1 MRFAVRIQKRR
12 QFVSRQAASGDG
24 AHILDQQPRRA
35 QLADQKRHSARRLK
49 MIDIRAPVGIQAA
62 KQRRDARQR
71 GEIVP
76 LQNDAA
82 SARHRR
88 QMNRVI
94 GRAAARQ
101 HADDCVDKSPRRQ
114 RRRRR
119 RRGLLGIRA
128 VSNPN
133 IAAQTAH
140 RGASQRRAQRR
151 SGIDKRCARQ
161 LQAHQFEHHLI
172 RVRGA
177 VKSASPGRVIRR
189 GLRRQQRLASD
200 FTSRMA
206 LPHARFFGVVK
217 AGRHRPRGRENDR
230 QMAESRRRDR
240 HSGRDFVA
248 HAQKNNR

>member
-1 MRFAVRIQKRR
+1 
-12 QFVSRQAASGDG
+12 
-24 AHILDQQPRRA
+24 
-35 QLADQKRHSARRLK
+35 
-49 MIDIRAPVGIQAA
+49 
-62 KQRRDARQR
+62 
-71 GEIVP
+71 
-76 LQNDAA
+76 
-82 SARHRR
+82 
-88 QMNRVI
+88 MNRVI

-128 VSNPN
+128 VADPN

-151 SGIDKRCARQ
+151 PGIDKRRARQ

-189 GLRRQQRLASD
+189 GLRRQQRLAPD
-200 FTSRMA
+200 LAGRMA

-230 QMAESRRRDR
+230 QMAESRRRDS
-240 HSGRDFVA
+240 HPGRDFVA
-248 HAQKNNR
+248 HAQKNNSRNASCESATAAAIATTSREKSDNSIPARPCVTPSHIAGTPPATCAVAPQRRAVSRIRDGNDSNGRCAESISL